1 MITLK
6 RMPLMVLM
14 AVIVIVSNSACGPV
28 TTTQTLHRAEKSIGK
43 AEVAGAKS
51 GDDQSAYHYWKAKAY
66 YNKAQEEEGFS
77 EYQHAVEFARKAD
90 IESVKAVE
98 AVGQERNDATTK
110 KQRKAIKKKKKK
122 KKTKVKQSSED
133 DLFGEDGNE

>member
-1 MITLK
+1 MKTLK
-6 RMPLMVLM
+6 RVPLMVLM
-14 AVIVIVSNSACGPV
+14 AIMVIVSSSACGPV

-66 YNKAQEEEGFS
+66 YHKAQEEEGFS
-77 EYQHAVEFARKAD
+77 EYQQAVEFAKKAD
-90 IESVKAVE
+90 IEGVKAVE
-98 AVGQERNDATTK
+98 AVGQERTNATTK

-122 KKTKVKQSSED
+122 AKVKHSSED